1 MSSSL
6 FSKPSK
12 MPTLMQMANDI
23 QKGNPEAIFQSM
35 YERDPQFKQFIDEN
49 KGMSVED
56 IARKY
61 GIPL

>member
-1 MSSSL
+1 
-6 FSKPSK
+6 

>member
-6 FSKPSK
+6 FSKQNK
-12 MPTLMQMANDI
+12 MPTLMQMATEIKN
-23 QKGNPEAIFQSM
+23 GNPEAIFQQM
-35 YERDPQFKQFIDEN
+35 YERNPQFKRFIDEN
-49 KGMSVED
+49 KGLPIED